1 MKAIQAY
8 PYRGLDGLMLVDLR
22 EPGAP
27 EPAAIPV
34 LRSTPRCRRIEAG
47 RASNPSLALGAV
59 GPTATGGHFGK
70 IVVEY

>member
-8 PYRGLDGLMLVDLR
+8 PHQGLDGLALVDLR
-22 EPGAP
+22 DSGAP

-34 LRSTPRCRRIEAG
+34 LRPTPRCGRIEAG

-59 GPTATGGHFGK
+59 GPATTRGHFGK